1 MQDVFFCGWAVKQ
14 GTVVL
19 SLKSF
24 YMLFDEMI
32 CNGKRSVLL
41 PQVVCSLG
49 VMGFLLLVYSNSLWQ
64 LFRQQMAGDWSSVI
78 RDPYVRHIL
87 VFSFSQAL
95 LSAVLSVGL
104 GLVTAHA
111 LFYQSFFGKQGVLK
125 WFSLTMV
132 LPVLVAVFGLL
143 GVYGSAGWLARISEV
158 LGFHWKP
165 NIYGLSGILLAH
177 VFFNLPLS
185 AKVFLNSLHSI
196 PNQQRQL
203 AAQLGILNIHFIRL
217 VEWRYLRRHVLP
229 TLTLVFMLCF
239 TSFSIVLT
247 LGGGPRYTTLEVAI
261 YQAIVFDFELG
272 RAAIFALLQ
281 FVFCFCLFQIS
292 NYVTRH
298 TPTAAS
304 VGKPWRLPLSPGITI
319 IHYGVLIVVVAFM
332 ILPLLSICISG
343 LDVFAWSRSLANGQL
358 YKALAYSLTIAPL
371 AGGCSVA
378 MASILLLGARKLDWL
393 GQKHLSNFIIDAGMM
408 ILAVPAL
415 VLAVGLFLLLRQFS
429 VTTPYLFMI
438 VVLCNALMAMPFA
451 LRILTVPF
459 FHNMTYYEKLC
470 QSLGI
475 RGFNRLW
482 FIEWH
487 NLKQPLKSAFA
498 LTTALSLGDF
508 TVIALFGNQS
518 FTSLPR
524 LLYQQLGN
532 YHSQEAAVTAL
543 ILLVFCG
550 VIFYL
555 IEEVGPEP
563 DRGNG

>member
-1 MQDVFFCGWAVKQ
+1 M
-14 GTVVL
+14 
-19 SLKSF
+19 
-24 YMLFDEMI
+24 
-32 CNGKRSVLL
+32 
-41 PQVVCSLG
+41 
-49 VMGFLLLVYSNSLWQ
+49 MGFLLLVYGNSLWQ
-64 LFRQQMAGDWSSVI
+64 LLRQQATGDWGSVI
-78 RDPYVRHIL
+78 FDPYVRHIL
-87 VFSFSQAL
+87 VFSFYQAL
-95 LSAVLSVGL
+95 LSALLSVGL
-104 GLVTAHA
+104 GLLTAHA
-111 LFYQSFFGKQGVLK
+111 LFYQSFFGKSALLK

-143 GVYGSAGWLARISEV
+143 GVYGSSGWLAKVLVFWEV
-158 LGFHWKP
+158 AWKP

-185 AKVFLNSLHSI
+185 AKVFLHCLSSI

-203 AAQLGILNIHFIRL
+203 AAQLGILGIHFIRL
-217 VEWRYLRRHVLP
+217 VEWRYLRCHVLP
-229 TLTLVFMLCF
+229 TLALVFMLCF

-272 RAAIFALLQ
+272 RAAVFALLQ
-281 FVFCFCLFQIS
+281 FAFCFLLFQVS
-292 NYVTRH
+292 NYFSRH
-298 TPTAAS
+298 TPTAES
-304 VGKPWRLPLSPGITI
+304 IGKPWCLPLSTWLDW
-319 IHYGVLIVVVAFM
+319 IHYGVLFAVVLFM
-332 ILPLLSICISG
+332 LLPLLSIFISG
-343 LDVFAWSRSLANGQL
+343 LDMSAWQRALVNEQL
-358 YKALAYSLTIAPL
+358 YKALGYSLAIAPL
-371 AGGCSVA
+371 AGGLCVG
-378 MASILLLGARKLDWL
+378 MAATLLLGARQLDWL
-393 GQKHLSNFIIDAGMM
+393 GQKYLSNFIIDAGMM

-459 FHNMTYYEKLC
+459 FHNMAYYEKLC

-475 RGFNRLW
+475 RGFNRLR
-482 FIEWH
+482 FIEWQT
-487 NLKQPLKSAFA
+487 LKVPMKSAFA
-498 LTTALSLGDF
+498 LATALSLGDF
-508 TVIALFGNQS
+508 TVIALFGNQN

-532 YHSQEAAVTAL
+532 YHTQEAAVTAL

-555 IEEVGPEP
+555 IEEGKQGP
-563 DRGNG
+563 DNRGNG